1 MNMEGGSGD
10 PDDDDEPAKG
20 DGGPIEEYQF
30 ARERQQTD
38 FEAKNLAKL
47 EAMAAQKALE
57 KKQMEE
63 ARAKMK
69 RR

>member
-10 PDDDDEPAKG
+10 PDDDDEPTKG
-20 DGGPIEEYQF
+20 DGGPIEEYQS

-57 KKQMEE
+57 KRQMEE

>member
-1 MNMEGGSGD
+1 MEGGSGD
-10 PDDDDEPAKG
+10 QDDDDEPTKA
-20 DGGPIEEYQF
+20 DGGPIEEYQS
-30 ARERQQTD
+30 ARQQTD

-57 KKQMEE
+57 KKQMED
-63 ARAKMK
+63 AREKMK

>member
-1 MNMEGGSGD
+1 MEGGSGD
-10 PDDDDEPAKG
+10 QDDDDEPTKAEG
-20 DGGPIEEYQF
+20 EPIEE
-30 ARERQQTD
+30 QQNGRDKQQKD

-63 ARAKMK
+63 ARDKMK

>member
-1 MNMEGGSGD
+1 MEGGSGD
-10 PDDDDEPAKG
+10 PDDDDEPTKG
-20 DGGPIEEYQF
+20 DGGPIEEYQTT
-30 ARERQQTD
+30 ARDRQQPD

-63 ARAKMK
+63 ARDKMK